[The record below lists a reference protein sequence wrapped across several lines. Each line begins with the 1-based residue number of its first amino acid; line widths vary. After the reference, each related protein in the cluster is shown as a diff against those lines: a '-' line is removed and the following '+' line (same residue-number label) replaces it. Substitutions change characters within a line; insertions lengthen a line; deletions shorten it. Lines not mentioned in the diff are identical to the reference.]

1 MPTIALT
8 AVRKSYGSNPPAIDN
23 LDLEIPDGS
32 FTCLLGPSGCGK
44 TTTLRMIA
52 GLEHLDSGS
61 ISVGGRVRDSVEQ
74 GVFVPPEERE
84 MGLVFQNYALWPHLT
99 VARNVEFGLRVR
111 KVRAAERAERTMKAL
126 KMMQIDWAADRYPA
140 QLSGGQQQR
149 VSLARMLV
157 INPEVLLLDEP
168 LSNLDAQLRLE
179 MRAELKRLHDE
190 TGHTIVFVTHDQL
203 EAMTMATHVV
213 VMNKGEV
220 QQLAPP
226 LEVYHRPANTFVAQ
240 FVGSPP
246 MNLFDVGTDDDGPF
260 RGAVHDRVVS
270 ERRELNGQL
279 RTVGVRP
286 ESIRLSRGPAATVP
300 APDGVLEFDA
310 TVTTVLPTGSSTTV
324 SLDAADTELYVMSFQ
339 AVTAVP
345 GETVRCSVD
354 LTDLHLFD
362 AAQARLPEPSAA
374 ASATSA
380 ASDLPAAAPSATRP
394 SKENTA
400 PWTS

>member
-8 AVRKSYGSNPPAIDN
+8 AVRKSYGSHPPAIDN

-52 GLEHLDSGS
+52 GLEHLDAGS
-61 ISVGGRVRDSVEQ
+61 IEVGGRVRDSVEQ
-74 GVFVPPEERE
+74 GVFVPPEERG

-99 VARNVEFGLRVR
+99 VAKNVEFGLRVR
-111 KVRAAERAERTMKAL
+111 KVRPAERAERTLKAL

-260 RGAVHDRVVS
+260 RGGVHDRIVA
-270 ERRELNGQL
+270 ERPALNRRL

-286 ESIRLSRGPAATVP
+286 EAIRLAARPASPGP

-324 SLDAADTELYVMSFQ
+324 SLDAADTELYLVSFK
-339 AVTAVP
+339 AVTAAP
-345 GETVRCSVD
+345 GDTVRCSVD
-354 LTDLHLFD
+354 LSDLHLFD
-362 AAQARLPEPSAA
+362 SDGARLPEPSAV
-374 ASATSA
+374 
-380 ASDLPAAAPSATRP
+380 PAP
-394 SKENTA
+394 SKEYTA
-400 PWTS
+400 P

>member
-8 AVRKSYGSNPPAIDN
+8 AVRKSYGSHPPAIDN

-52 GLEHLDSGS
+52 GLEHLDAGS
-61 ISVGGRVRDSVEQ
+61 IEVGGRVRDSVES
-74 GVFVPPEERE
+74 GVFVPPEERD

-149 VSLARMLV
+149 VSLARALV
-157 INPEVLLLDEP
+157 TDPEVLLLDEP

-226 LEVYHRPANTFVAQ
+226 LEVYHHPANTFVAQ

-246 MNLFDVGTDDDGPF
+246 MNLFDVGTGDDGPY
-260 RGAVHDRVVS
+260 RGAVHDRVVA
-270 ERRELNGQL
+270 ERGELNGVL
-279 RTVGVRP
+279 RTVGIRP
-286 ESIRLSRGPAATVP
+286 ESIRLSARATAAG
-300 APDGVLEFDA
+300 ASPDGVLEFDA

-324 SLDAADTELYVMSFQ
+324 SLDAADTELYLVSFLP
-339 AVTAVP
+339 VSAVP

-362 AAQARLPEPSAA
+362 GAQSRLPDFA
-374 ASATSA
+374 
-380 ASDLPAAAPSATRP
+380 ATRP

>member
-8 AVRKSYGSNPPAIDN
+8 AVRKSYGSHPPAIDN

-52 GLEHLDSGS
+52 GLEHLDAGS
-61 ISVGGRVRDSVEQ
+61 IEVGGRIRDSVER
-74 GVFVPPEERE
+74 GVFVPPEERG

-126 KMMQIDWAADRYPA
+126 RMMQIDWAADRYPA

-246 MNLFDVGTDDDGPF
+246 MNLFDVVGGGDGPF
-260 RGAVHDRVVS
+260 RTGVHDRVVAERS
-270 ERRELNGQL
+270 EVNGAL
-279 RTVGVRP
+279 HTVGLRP
-286 ESIRLSRGPAATVP
+286 ESIRLVSRSTTAGPP
-300 APDGVLEFDA
+300 PDGFLEFDA

-324 SLDAADTELYVMSFQ
+324 SLDAAGTELYLVSFQ
-339 AVTAVP
+339 PVTAAP
-345 GETVRCSVD
+345 GAPVRCSVD
-354 LTDLHLFD
+354 LKDLHLFD
-362 AAQARLPEPSAA
+362 GSGARLPES
-374 ASATSA
+374 
-380 ASDLPAAAPSATRP
+380 SATRP
-394 SKENTA
+394 SEENTA